1 MILNAN
7 DFCCE
12 PDGRFLERASITAG
26 STVLADADG
35 TLRPADVGK
44 HIAIPG
50 AADLVATIV
59 GLSEYREITGAEM
72 SGGSPVLTGTL
83 INPEKNPP
91 VMEPFLKSQLVG
103 RRITVEGAGSGNS
116 TLVTDI
122 VDFMAPN
129 QLVLAAPAVQTV
141 SGVKVIL
148 NKPNHVAL
156 DDYARRCVNHLTVA
170 LKDRTISDGEMII
183 GGRALFSGTATF
195 LIA

>member
-26 STVLADADG
+26 STTLTDLDS

-44 HIAIPG
+44 NIAIPG
-50 AADLVATIV
+50 AADLAATIV
-59 GLSEYREITGAEM
+59 GLSEAREIKGAEM
-72 SGGSPVLTGTL
+72 SAGSHILTGTL

-91 VMEPFLKSQLVG
+91 VVEKFVKDNLVG

-122 VDFMAPN
+122 LDFQEPN
-129 QLVLAAPAVQTV
+129 HLTLAEPAVQAV
-141 SGVKVIL
+141 SDVKVIL
-148 NKPNHVAL
+148 NKPDHVAL
-156 DDYARRCVNHLTVA
+156 DDYARRCVNNLTIE
-170 LKDRTISDGEMII
+170 LKDRTIHDGEMII
-183 GGRALFSGTATF
+183 GGRALFSGTAKF
-195 LIA
+195 